1 MNSNLNSLSIF
12 GVSFPLIP
20 FLGLSALLL
29 IAIVNR
35 ILPSGVPG
43 LVDRILSRVFVALV
57 ISRMVFVVQFRDQYF
72 AAETPAF
79 AMVDIRDRGFE
90 PVAFLAVMALG
101 LGHMLLRE
109 GAVRKPLI
117 IMVTIAL
124 IWVGTG
130 FSVFKYTH
138 DTPEVWPQFSFN
150 DLTGKSLPLRSDLAN
165 ITVVNLWA
173 TWCPTC
179 RAEMP
184 VFEQAQQAYPH
195 VRFVMLNQGESRA
208 DVLRFI
214 ENKGYQFDNLWLDPD
229 AKMGRWLGQTALPVT
244 LVFGR
249 DGELLTG
256 HTGVMSAAMLSRLLS
271 SESSSDLL
279 N

>member
-1 MNSNLNSLSIF
+1 
-12 GVSFPLIP
+12 
-20 FLGLSALLL
+20 
-29 IAIVNR
+29 
-35 ILPSGVPG
+35 
-43 LVDRILSRVFVALV
+43 
-57 ISRMVFVVQFRDQYF
+57 MVFVVQFRDQYF

-124 IWVGTG
+124 LWVGTG

-184 VFEQAQQAYPH
+184 VFEQAQQTYPH

-208 DVLRFI
+208 DVVRFL
-214 ENKGYQFDNLWLDPD
+214 EAEEYQFDNVWLDPD
-229 AKMGRWLGQTALPVT
+229 AKMGRWLGQTAVPVT
-244 LVFGR
+244 LVFGL

-256 HTGVMSAAMLSRLLS
+256 HTGVMSAATLSRLLS

>member
-1 MNSNLNSLSIF
+1 MSSNLNSLSIF

-184 VFEQAQQAYPH
+184 VFEQAQQTYPH

-208 DVLRFI
+208 DVVRFL
-214 ENKGYQFDNLWLDPD
+214 EAEEYQFDNVWLDPD
-229 AKMGRWLGQTALPVT
+229 AKMGRWLGQTAVPVT
-244 LVFGR
+244 LVFGL

-256 HTGVMSAAMLSRLLS
+256 HTGVMSAATLSRLLS

>member
-1 MNSNLNSLSIF
+1 MNSLSIF

-35 ILPSGVPG
+35 VLPAGVPG

>member
-1 MNSNLNSLSIF
+1 LSSNLNSLSIF

-20 FLGLSALLL
+20 FFGLSALLL

-124 IWVGTG
+124 LWVGTG

-184 VFEQAQQAYPH
+184 VFEQAQQTYPH

-208 DVLRFI
+208 DVVRFL
-214 ENKGYQFDNLWLDPD
+214 EAEEYQFDNVWLDPD
-229 AKMGRWLGQTALPVT
+229 AKMGRWLGQTAVPVT
-244 LVFGR
+244 LVFGL

-256 HTGVMSAAMLSRLLS
+256 HTGVMSAATLSRLLS

>member
-1 MNSNLNSLSIF
+1 MNSLSIF

-138 DTPEVWPQFSFN
+138 NTPEVWPQFSFN
-150 DLTGKSLPLRSDLAN
+150 DLMGKSLPLRSDLAN

-184 VFEQAQQAYPH
+184 VFEQAQQTYPH

-208 DVLRFI
+208 DVVRFL
-214 ENKGYQFDNLWLDPD
+214 EVEEYQFDNVWLDPD
-229 AKMGRWLGQTALPVT
+229 AKMGRWLGQTAVPVT
-244 LVFGR
+244 LVFGL

-256 HTGVMSAAMLSRLLS
+256 HTGVMSAATLSRLLS

>member
-1 MNSNLNSLSIF
+1 LNSLSIF

-35 ILPSGVPG
+35 VLPAGVPG

-72 AAETPAF
+72 AAETPVF

>member
-1 MNSNLNSLSIF
+1 LNSLSIF

-35 ILPSGVPG
+35 FLPSGVPG

-72 AAETPAF
+72 AAETSAF

-130 FSVFKYTH
+130 FSVFKFTH
-138 DTPEVWPQFSFN
+138 NTPEVWPQFSFN

-184 VFEQAQQAYPH
+184 VFEQAQQTYPH

-214 ENKGYQFDNLWLDPD
+214 ENKGYQFDNLWLDPQS
-229 AKMGRWLGQTALPVT
+229 KMGQWFGQEALPVT
-244 LVFGR
+244 LVFDRRGT
-249 DGELLTG
+249 LISG
-256 HTGVMSAAMLSRLLS
+256 HMGAASRAVIAQLLS
-271 SESSSDLL
+271 VGVNTDSVK
-279 N
+279 

>member
-1 MNSNLNSLSIF
+1 MSSNLNSLSIF

-20 FLGLSALLL
+20 FFGLSALLL

-124 IWVGTG
+124 LWVGTG

-184 VFEQAQQAYPH
+184 VFEQAQQTYPH

-208 DVLRFI
+208 DVVRFL
-214 ENKGYQFDNLWLDPD
+214 EAEEYQFDNVWLDPD
-229 AKMGRWLGQTALPVT
+229 AKMGRWLGQTAVPVT
-244 LVFGR
+244 LVFGL

-256 HTGVMSAAMLSRLLS
+256 HTGVMSAATLSRLLS

>member
-1 MNSNLNSLSIF
+1 MNSLSIF

-184 VFEQAQQAYPH
+184 VFEQAQQTYPH

-208 DVLRFI
+208 DVVRFL
-214 ENKGYQFDNLWLDPD
+214 EVEEYQFDNVWLDPD
-229 AKMGRWLGQTALPVT
+229 AKMGRWLGQTAVPVT
-244 LVFGR
+244 LVFGL

-256 HTGVMSAAMLSRLLS
+256 HTGVMSAATLSRLLS

>member
-1 MNSNLNSLSIF
+1 MNSLSIF

-35 ILPSGVPG
+35 VLPAGVPG
-43 LVDRILSRVFVALV
+43 LVDRILSRVFVALG
-57 ISRMVFVVQFRDQYF
+57 ISRMVFVIQYRDQYF

-79 AMVDIRDRGFE
+79 AMADIRDRGFE
-90 PVAFLAVMALG
+90 PVAFFVVMALG

-109 GAVRKPLI
+109 GTVRKPLI

-271 SESSSDLL
+271 SESSSGLL

>member
-1 MNSNLNSLSIF
+1 MSSNLNSLSIF

-20 FLGLSALLL
+20 FFGLSALLL

-124 IWVGTG
+124 LWVGTG

-184 VFEQAQQAYPH
+184 VFEQAQQTYPH

-208 DVLRFI
+208 DVVRFL
-214 ENKGYQFDNLWLDPD
+214 EAEEYQFDNVWLDPD
-229 AKMGRWLGQTALPVT
+229 AKMGRWLGRTAVPVT
-244 LVFGR
+244 LVFGL

-256 HTGVMSAAMLSRLLS
+256 HTGVMSAATLSRLLS

>member
-1 MNSNLNSLSIF
+1 MSSNLNSLSIF

-20 FLGLSALLL
+20 FFGLSALLL

-124 IWVGTG
+124 LWVGTG

-165 ITVVNLWA
+165 VTVVNLWA

-184 VFEQAQQAYPH
+184 VFEQAQQTYPH

-208 DVLRFI
+208 DVVRFL
-214 ENKGYQFDNLWLDPD
+214 EAEEYQFDNVWLDPD
-229 AKMGRWLGQTALPVT
+229 AKMGRWLGRTAVPVT
-244 LVFGR
+244 LVFGL

-256 HTGVMSAAMLSRLLS
+256 HTGVMSAATLSRLLS

>member
-1 MNSNLNSLSIF
+1 LNSLSIF

-20 FLGLSALLL
+20 FFGLSALLL

-72 AAETPAF
+72 AAKTPAF

-124 IWVGTG
+124 LWVGTG

-184 VFEQAQQAYPH
+184 VFEQAQQTYPH

-208 DVLRFI
+208 DVVRFL
-214 ENKGYQFDNLWLDPD
+214 EAEEYQFDNVWLDPD
-229 AKMGRWLGQTALPVT
+229 AKMGRWLGQTAVPVT
-244 LVFGR
+244 LVFGL

-256 HTGVMSAAMLSRLLS
+256 HTGVMSAATLSRLLS

>member
-1 MNSNLNSLSIF
+1 MNSLSIF

-35 ILPSGVPG
+35 VLPAGVPG

-72 AAETPAF
+72 AAETPVF

>member
-1 MNSNLNSLSIF
+1 MNSLSIF

-35 ILPSGVPG
+35 VLPDGAPG

-184 VFEQAQQAYPH
+184 VFEQAQQTYPH
-195 VRFVMLNQGESRA
+195 VRFVLLNQGESLA
-208 DVLRFI
+208 DVAHFI
-214 ENKGYQFDNLWLDPD
+214 KAEAYQFDNVWLDPD
-229 AKMGRWLGQTALPVT
+229 VKMGRWLGQTALPVT

-256 HTGVMSAAMLSRLLS
+256 HTGVMSAATLSRLLS